1 MTRGNSQS
9 GAATTAVAVAG
20 VATLLFVAAVGAALL
35 GPATVPDGGP
45 LGASSPTGTPGPPA
59 VVEDVAVAGDRTVVT
74 YATRAGETRTFAVA
88 GVPPDRVDPAAD
100 WAYVPRSALPPA
112 LAAVAGNYEAGVG
125 VVGPWALV
133 GDLAAADREN
143 GAARTTVVAPAGGD
157 VDPEKKANILAR
169 FLAPYS
175 LQPGPDD
182 RVTLFVAPDSL
193 AADGLMF
200 GDAGYV
206 TQQGFW
212 DGDVASVWIHEYVHG
227 QQAFATAPA
236 MAWFV
241 EASATYLSY
250 RVMAAQYDRVTEADV
265 LDRLAAVPE
274 YDVAL
279 ANRSGWDDRQVAYHR
294 GARLLYL
301 IDAAVR
307 DGSDGAHTLVDV
319 FRAMNAHE
327 GPITVGGFVALVERY
342 AGEPQDWLRAAIE
355 GTERFDGRVRNAS
368 AAFDG

>member
-1 MTRGNSQS
+1 
-9 GAATTAVAVAG
+9 G
-20 VATLLFVAAVGAALL
+20 VATLLHVAAVGATLF
-35 GPATVPDGGP
+35 GSATVPGGGP
-45 LGASSPTGTPGPPA
+45 PGDAPATETPGPPA

-74 YATRAGETRTFAVA
+74 YATRGGEPRTFAVE
-88 GVPPDRVDPAAD
+88 GVAPDRVDPAAD

-112 LAAVAGNYEAGVG
+112 LAAAAGNYDAGVG

-133 GDLAAADREN
+133 GDLAAASREN
-143 GAARTTVVAPAGGD
+143 GAARTTVVAPTGGD
-157 VDPEKKANILAR
+157 VDPQKKANVLAR

-182 RVTLFVAPDSL
+182 RVTLFVAPPSL
-193 AADGLMF
+193 SADGLWF

-227 QQAFATAPA
+227 QQSFATAPA

-250 RVMAAQYDRVTEADV
+250 RVMAAQYGRVSEADV

-301 IDAAVR
+301 VDAAVR
-307 DGSDGAHTLVDV
+307 NGSDGAHTLVDV

-327 GPITVGGFVALVERY
+327 GPITVEAFVALVERY
-342 AGEPQDWLRAAIE
+342 AGEPQGWLREAIV
-355 GTERFDGRVRNAS
+355 GTGRFDDRVADAS
-368 AAFDG
+368 DAFADRGVAQIGEFSVPK